1 MRLIDDS
8 ELHRS
13 AVVANNA
20 MNRERG
26 LDGVNSYARDLGF
39 HPLDRLRPRL
49 AEHGAASWLDLCCG
63 QGRALAQAA
72 ASRLDGLT
80 LTGVDLVGHFDP
92 AATAAP
98 GLTLV
103 TASLAE
109 WHPDRAY
116 DLITCVHGLH
126 YVGDK
131 LGTLARVLTWLAPD
145 GFFAAHL
152 DLGSIRLLDGTPAA
166 QPLRRLLRAAGLAYD
181 GRRRLLTC
189 TGPRELDLP
198 FAYAG
203 ADDQA
208 GPNYTGQP
216 AVDSYYRPLRT
227 GTRPAPVPPPR
238 HAVTVDDAGVHLTH
252 GTATFDI
259 EWDTVQYVTL
269 SRLVVEYA
277 DVDLVELTVDLVYG
291 EFATVQEDA
300 EGFAEAVADFSRRR
314 GRPAPDLSALAP
326 GADVEIWRCP

>member
-1 MRLIDDS
+1 MRLIDDT
-8 ELHRS
+8 ELHLS
-13 AVVANNA
+13 SVVANNA
-20 MNRERG
+20 MNRARG

-39 HPLDRLRPRL
+39 HPLDRLRSRL

-63 QGRALAQAA
+63 EGRALVQAA
-72 ASRLDGLT
+72 AQELDGLA

-92 AATAAP
+92 AAAHAP

-103 TASLAE
+103 TASLGE
-109 WHPDRAY
+109 WQPTRTF

-131 LGTLARVLTWLAPD
+131 LGALATALAWLAPD

-152 DLGSIRLLDGTPAA
+152 DLSSVRLLDGTSAA
-166 QPLRRLLRAAGLAYD
+166 QPLRRLLRAAGLVYD

-189 TGPRELDLP
+189 VGPRELDLP

-216 AVDSYYRPLRT
+216 AVDSYYRPLRG
-227 GTRPAPVPPPR
+227 GTRPEPVAPPR
-238 HAVTVDDAGVHLTH
+238 RAVHVDDAGVHLTH
-252 GTATFDI
+252 GASTFDI
-259 EWDTVQYVTL
+259 EWDIVQYVAL
-269 SRLVVEYA
+269 SRLVMDVA
-277 DVDLVELTVDLVYG
+277 DVDLIELTVDLVYG
-291 EFATVQEDA
+291 EFTTVQDDA
-300 EGFAEAVADFSRRR
+300 EGFAEAVAEFARRR
-314 GRPAPDLSALAP
+314 GRPAPNLAALAP
-326 GADVEIWRCP
+326 GGDVEIWRHP